1 MIQGDKGMR
10 EFLDV
15 NGHKVQ
21 LIFEPST
28 FSEKVDHVF
37 VICKYENN
45 WLLTNHK
52 TRGWEFPGGK
62 VEKGES
68 PEDAAHREVWEETGA
83 SIEKLTPIGSYK
95 VTDSTGFF
103 IKKVFLGIINGLE
116 KKANYLETNG
126 PVLIKEEEL
135 LKERFEYQYSFI
147 MQDQMIE
154 LFLGN
159 NIEKNKGCLSF

>member
-1 MIQGDKGMR
+1 MIQGDKGMK

-15 NGHKVQ
+15 NGHKVE

-28 FSEKVDHVF
+28 FPEKVEHVF

-68 PEDAAHREVWEETGA
+68 LEDAAHREVWEETGA
-83 SIEKLTPIGSYK
+83 SIEVLTSLGSYR

-103 IKKVFLGIINGLE
+103 IKKVFLGIIKGLE

-126 PVLIKEEEL
+126 PLLIREEEL
-135 LKERFEYQYSFI
+135 LKERFECQYSFI

-159 NIEKNKGCLSF
+159 INEKNKGCLSF

>member
-1 MIQGDKGMR
+1 MR

-28 FSEKVDHVF
+28 FLEKVDHVF

-62 VEKGES
+62 VEQGES
-68 PEDAAHREVWEETGA
+68 LEDAAYREVWEETGA
-83 SIEKLTPIGSYK
+83 SIEKLAPLGSYK

-103 IKKVFLGIINGLE
+103 IKKVFFGIINGLE
-116 KKANYLETNG
+116 KKASYLETNG
-126 PVLIKEEEL
+126 PVLIREEEL

-159 NIEKNKGCLSF
+159 INEKSKGYVSF